1 MSSCINTGMISGV
14 MTVDE
19 GRRMEKGEYKGRWL
33 SIGHRFTSCER
44 EEEKETLK
52 EK

>member
-1 MSSCINTGMISGV
+1 

-19 GRRMEKGEYKGRWL
+19 GKRMEKGEYKGRWQM